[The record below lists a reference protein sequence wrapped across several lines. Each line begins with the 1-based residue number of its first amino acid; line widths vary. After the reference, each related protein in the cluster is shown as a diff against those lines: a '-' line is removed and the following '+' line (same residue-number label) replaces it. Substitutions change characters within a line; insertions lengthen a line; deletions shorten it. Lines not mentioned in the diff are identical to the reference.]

1 MNKVEDMELDWVE
14 LLGRQKVAAPGN
26 GWDEKLVLRTIDAAI
41 KDVESDWVGECS
53 ISTKNIIKHKIY
65 RNYQYIFI

>member
-26 GWDEKLVLRTIDAAI
+26 GWDEKLVLRTIDATI
-41 KDVESDWVGECS
+41 KDVESD
-53 ISTKNIIKHKIY
+53 
-65 RNYQYIFI
+65 